1 MHRQRRIP
9 LSPVVDQHEAHL
21 QPLIDSHSAHLVTH
35 PCMCG
40 RFSQTATPEIIAEQF
55 GIKEPLPL
63 FAPRYNIAPSQ
74 SVVAIRIEPDT
85 TTTTRKLVLLRWGL
99 IPSWAKDPKIGNQC
113 INAKAETVA
122 EKPAF
127 RSAFKKRR
135 CLVIVTGFFE
145 WQRQQGSLKQPM
157 CIGLQ
162 SKRPFAFAGLW
173 EHWVPT
179 EGEPLETCTI
189 ITTEPNELLQSI
201 HNRMPVILA
210 PTSYDQWLD
219 PTFQQ
224 AEPLKALLRP
234 YLSEELTAYPVS
246 TFVNNPRH
254 DAPQCL
260 EPVSV

>member
-1 MHRQRRIP
+1 MYN
-9 LSPVVDQHEAHL
+9 S
-21 QPLIDSHSAHLVTH
+21 
-35 PCMCG
+35 MCG
-40 RFSQTATPEIIAEQF
+40 RFSQTASPDIIAEQF
-55 GIKEPLPL
+55 QVSDLPL
-63 FAPRYNIAPSQ
+63 FQPRYNIAPSQ
-74 SVVAIRIEPDT
+74 PVVAIRIDPDT
-85 TTTTRKLVLLRWGL
+85 TTRTLVLLRWGL

-122 EKPAF
+122 EKPSF

-135 CLVIVTGFFE
+135 CLVIATGFYE
-145 WQRQQGSLKQPM
+145 WQVQERTKQPM
-157 CIGLQ
+157 WIRLR

-173 EHWVPT
+173 EHWTPT
-179 EGEPLETCTI
+179 DGEPLETCTI
-189 ITTEPNELLQSI
+189 ITTEPNDLMASI

-210 PTSYDQWLD
+210 PASYDQWLD

-234 YLSEELTAYPVS
+234 YSSEELTVHPVS
-246 TFVNNPRH
+246 TLVNNPRH

>member
-1 MHRQRRIP
+1 
-9 LSPVVDQHEAHL
+9 
-21 QPLIDSHSAHLVTH
+21 
-35 PCMCG
+35 MCG
-40 RFSQTATPEIIAEQF
+40 RFSQTASPEVIAQQF
-55 GIKEPLPL
+55 ALDDPPL
-63 FAPRYNIAPSQ
+63 FTPRYNIAPSQ
-74 SVVAIRIEPDT
+74 PIVAIRIDPD
-85 TTTTRKLVLLRWGL
+85 TTTRKLVQLRWGL

-113 INAKAETVA
+113 INAKSETVA

-135 CLVIVTGFFE
+135 CLVIATGFYE
-145 WQRQQGSLKQPM
+145 WQKRGPVKQPM
-157 CIGLQ
+157 WIGLRGKQ
-162 SKRPFAFAGLW
+162 PFAFAGLW
-173 EHWVPT
+173 EHWQPT
-179 EGEPLETCTI
+179 DGEPLETCTI
-189 ITTEPNELLQSI
+189 ITTEPNDLMVPI

-234 YLSEELTAYPVS
+234 YPSEELTAYPVS
-246 TFVNNPRH
+246 TLVNNPRH